1 MLGKKLISS
10 LFVLLGNKTQQQ
22 QQQQSTAAALFANS
36 SHRPRSKDS
45 IQSIDNAYSLEHLFT
60 ALRRRIHRIVQTY
73 NPTSFYNALKICARV
88 FRSYASYNLNTI
100 GEFARLLN
108 KSARDNRKLLSL
120 IDQFRLQLSELRHC
134 HSTFEI
140 ELLVTTLAIDFHE
153 NDFDHQQ
160 LLPLATG
167 KFSPRSRFSKYR
179 LQHIR
184 QAIELKSQLKQT
196 NEHLQILLFDEFNA
210 NLVNLWNES
219 EKYVTAS
226 IPFPDRHMIYILRL
240 IPDIALK
247 FEYALQ
253 ICTKLFDL
261 ETNMLENYPQT
272 NRKQTPPMLMQLT
285 PRMDYQQQMQNV
297 PPPPPPR
304 PQRIPSNKKSIKSSA
319 FFSAEVTSASSVS
332 STAKLTHVINSP
344 T

>member
-1 MLGKKLISS
+1 M
-10 LFVLLGNKTQQQ
+10 
-22 QQQQSTAAALFANS
+22 
-36 SHRPRSKDS
+36 
-45 IQSIDNAYSLEHLFT
+45 EHLFT
-60 ALRRRIHRIVQTY
+60 ALRRRIHRIVQIY
-73 NPTSFYNALKICARV
+73 NPTTFNNALKICARL

-100 GEFARLLN
+100 DEFARLLN

-134 HSTFEI
+134 HSTFEV

-153 NDFDHQQ
+153 NDFDQQ
-160 LLPLATG
+160 QIFPGATG

-179 LQHIR
+179 FQHIR

-210 NLVNLWNES
+210 DLTNLWNES
-219 EKYVTAS
+219 EKYVTTT

-253 ICTKLFDL
+253 LCTKLFDL
-261 ETNMLENYPQT
+261 ETTMLENYPQN
-272 NRKQTPPMLMQLT
+272 NRKRTPLLQPPPPPMLMQLT
-285 PRMDYQQQMQNV
+285 PRTDYYQQIQNL
-297 PPPPPPR
+297 PPP
-304 PQRIPSNKKSIKSSA
+304 PQRIPSNRKSYKSSA

-332 STAKLTHVINSP
+332 SIAKPTHVITSP